1 MRRLL
6 LRDEGTSAIWVAA
19 VLLFL
24 IGATALAVDVS
35 GFYEQAR
42 AEQTAADLTCL
53 AGVAELPESKSLALQ
68 HAAEFAEVNWP
79 ALSGVAPKIT
89 GSEAVLDNGAGT
101 VITITAGYGGDDGKM
116 AVTVSE
122 GTPTHFSRVLGP
134 DEVTVS
140 QVAYCK
146 AYSLKLGVLPFGVL
160 PGGFGGGLQAPNPC
174 GKSSG
179 NCGRLFV
186 ARLDGV
192 TGQGNTAIANIAYG
206 SDRDL
211 RPSWTPGDPRVH
223 CTLSASVICHV
234 VETDTGVDAGALGEG
249 FVLRF
254 SQLGGSNESMRF
266 TVGGHTLNGD
276 TFHEVL
282 GGAAVWP
289 SGLQTLAAHGK
300 PAGWNE
306 ALHGEWATADLSNH
320 YYYNGDI
327 AKCASPRLG
336 GTPIVAGPYPTKFD
350 DLDFNPKTW
359 KPGDPYPEWPEGSKD
374 VKIVGH
380 YFIYI
385 EDPNDASDFVGGGQ
399 LKRASA
405 KVIWMGPN
413 VNCVGPG
420 GAIKPWEPGEPKVI
434 RLVNESA

>member
-6 LRDEGTSAIWVAA
+6 RRDEGTSAIWVAA

-68 HAAEFAEVNWP
+68 QAVEFAQVNWP
-79 ALSGVAPKIT
+79 ALSGVTPKIT
-89 GSEAVLDNGAGT
+89 GSQAVLDDAAGT
-101 VITITAGYGGDDGKM
+101 VMTITAGYGGDDAKM

-146 AYSLKLGVLPFGVL
+146 AYSLGTGVLPFGVL
-160 PGGFGGGLQAPNPC
+160 PGGFTGGLQAPNPC
-174 GKSSG
+174 GANSG
-179 NCGRLFV
+179 NCGRLFI

-192 TGQGNTAIANIAYG
+192 TGQSNTAIANIAYG

-223 CTLSASVICHV
+223 CTLSGSVICHV
-234 VETDTGVDAGALGEG
+234 VETDTGVNAGALGEG
-249 FVLRF
+249 FILRLSNLAGSDPGSRF
-254 SQLGGSNESMRF
+254 SYGGR
-266 TVGGHTLNGD
+266 TLNGD
-276 TFHEVL
+276 SLNEVL
-282 GGAAVWP
+282 GGSAAWP
-289 SGLQTLAAHGK
+289 SGLQTLAANGK

-306 ALHGEWATADLSNH
+306 ALHGAWATADVSNH
-320 YYYNGDI
+320 YYYNGTI
-327 AKCASPRLG
+327 AKCDSPRLG
-336 GTPIVAGPYPTKFD
+336 GTPIVAGPYPNKD
-350 DLDFNPKTW
+350 DGLDFNPKTW
-359 KPGDPYPEWPEGSKD
+359 KPGDPYPEWPTGSKD
-374 VKIVGH
+374 VKIVGAH
-380 YFIYI
+380 FIYI
-385 EDPNDASDFVGGGQ
+385 ADPNDPSDFIGGGQ
-399 LKRASA
+399 LKTASA
-405 KVIWMGPN
+405 KVLWLGPD
-413 VNCVGPG
+413 VECVGPG
-420 GAIKPWEPGEPKVI
+420 APVKPWEPGDPKVI